1 MVSDPASCTHLASPQ
16 IVRTQKFASAMAHA
30 PIVISTD
37 FVDRCLAQNKK
48 LSPDDFALNDVEGEK
63 RLGFTI
69 ADATSRA
76 RKNKGHLL
84 RGYTIYCTENIRG
97 GFESYKSIV
106 EANGGKCMLY
116 RARAGSIAAR
126 TGPFDETEDDHEA
139 EYVYLISGASP
150 EEKKLWLKFRT
161 MVQGV
166 GKRSR
171 IVRSDWMLDLALRQ
185 EVRWLENYELAEGE
199 DNS

>member
-1 MVSDPASCTHLASPQ
+1 
-16 IVRTQKFASAMAHA
+16 MAHA

-37 FVDRCLAQNKK
+37 FVDQCLTQNKK
-48 LSPDDFALNDVEGEK
+48 LSPDHFALSDVEGEK

-76 RKNKGHLL
+76 KENKGRLL

-106 EANGGKCMLY
+106 EANGAKCMLY

-126 TGPFDETEDDHEA
+126 TGLFDETEDGEEA
-139 EYVYLISGASP
+139 GYVYLISGASP
-150 EEKKLWLKFRT
+150 EEKKLWPKFRT
-161 MVQGV
+161 MVLGV

-185 EVRWLENYELAEGE
+185 EVRWLESYELVEGE
-199 DNS
+199 VDS

>member
-1 MVSDPASCTHLASPQ
+1 
-16 IVRTQKFASAMAHA
+16 MAHA
-30 PIVISTD
+30 PVVISTD
-37 FVDRCLAQNKK
+37 FVDHCLARNKL
-48 LSPDDFALNDVEGEK
+48 LSLDNFALNDVEGEK

-69 ADATSRA
+69 ADATTRA
-76 RKNKGHLL
+76 EENKGRLL

-106 EANGGKCMLY
+106 EANGAKCMLY

-126 TGPFDETEDDHEA
+126 TGPFDETEDNEEA
-139 EYVYLISGASP
+139 EYVYLISGAST
-150 EEKKLWLKFRT
+150 EEKKLWPKFRT

-166 GKRSR
+166 GKRPR

-185 EVRWLENYELAEGE
+185 EVRWLDSYELVDGE
-199 DNS
+199 VDS